1 MYDEEFDCND
11 SLHTPLEYSLDNLPS
26 PSRLVIQ
33 YATPKAK
40 KTFEDDADDT
50 DSSEVEEQEE
60 EGLSIIC
67 VTTAPSSTTKAAPIS
82 TTVHVGVTDN
92 TTKLKKYDEEFDLNH
107 LFSDN
112 TVHVGDPSG
121 FDIEEV
127 TEKQGLI
134 IAIDTHPLGVK
145 DGRDWLRPYHA
156 EDMFTSTHLR
166 FLSSPV
172 LVKAMMCYML
182 ANNTA
187 VIPLDLVCLVF
198 ELYCGAE
205 VGMDYDFAEDCGDV
219 SNVNTPLDYAL
230 TGGHLTSFTG
240 GTFIKPNNCNQRI
253 IFSSSTPVTIS
264 ATDLSIVQELPY
276 DEIVL
281 CDDDADRDGVET
293 PSDLDLTEASFHGHT
308 VIGMP
313 TPLPE
318 TSNEEEGQSE
328 DDTVVIPSSS
338 PSSVVRQ
345 MMQRIELDNHVV
357 PSSNHDVLVLRLPH
371 MSWYS
376 RFPNIN
382 PMEDMT
388 RKFHSHPTIMRSLFL
403 LGTMGV
409 LPHEVGLEV
418 VDLYCHLYI
427 VVSGYDEVVDLKGD
441 ASFETPTDVT
451 LALWRSR
458 NKP

>member
-40 KTFEDDADDT
+40 KTFEDDADT
-50 DSSEVEEQEE
+50 DSTEAEEQEE

-67 VTTAPSSTTKAAPIS
+67 VTTAPSSTTKAGPIS

-92 TTKLKKYDEEFDLNH
+92 T
-107 LFSDN
+107 
-112 TVHVGDPSG
+112 VHVGDPSE
-121 FDIEEV
+121 FDTDEL

-134 IAIDTHPLGVK
+134 IAIDTHPL
-145 DGRDWLRPYHA
+145 GRDWLRPYHA

-219 SNVNTPLDYAL
+219 SNVNTPLDYPL

-240 GTFIKPNNCNQRI
+240 GAFIKPN
-253 IFSSSTPVTIS
+253 SSSTPVTIN

-328 DDTVVIPSSS
+328 DRVVIPSSS

-357 PSSNHDVLVLRLPH
+357 PSSNHDVL
-371 MSWYS
+371 
-376 RFPNIN
+376 
-382 PMEDMT
+382 
-388 RKFHSHPTIMRSLFL
+388 
-403 LGTMGV
+403 
-409 LPHEVGLEV
+409 
-418 VDLYCHLYI
+418 
-427 VVSGYDEVVDLKGD
+427 
-441 ASFETPTDVT
+441 
-451 LALWRSR
+451 
-458 NKP
+458 